1 MLRTPQRSLESAD
14 NEPMNNR
21 GKTDDMT
28 LVRQC
33 IAREGNAWSEFFRRF
48 HPVITGRINQI
59 FFRHGF
65 TASTADQQDAF
76 DAVVDHLLYGKGLK
90 GFSRDDSLEAYVR
103 TVTTHA
109 VIDWY
114 RRRTSAKNLHGATIT
129 TVMDED
135 SSAEQSHEPGE
146 ADPQL
151 KDPQAPA
158 FDLPA
163 PERLVLCVLLC
174 RTRDISDQDLEAI
187 AATSGKTRHAC
198 ELEITA
204 LRDVLSERWDANQEK
219 YESLQRL
226 WVQMTVLERRGDKE
240 RYERRK
246 SQYDK
251 QLAEYRKKGI
261 EPFPTRKE
269 IAAMFNWD
277 INKVDRIYRKMEESF
292 TRQKTTKLTSNKL
305 SMVS

>member
-1 MLRTPQRSLESAD
+1 M
-14 NEPMNNR
+14 MNR
-21 GKTDDMT
+21 GKTDDIT

-90 GFSRDDSLEAYVR
+90 GFSRDDSLEAYIR
-103 TVTTHA
+103 TITTHA

-114 RRRTSAKNLHGATIT
+114 RKRNVAKNLHGATVN
-129 TVMDED
+129 TVLDGDPGTHQDSDESPD
-135 SSAEQSHEPGE
+135 VA
-146 ADPQL
+146 
-151 KDPQAPA
+151 KDTQGSQ
-158 FDLPA
+158 FEGLELTE
-163 PERLVLCVLLC
+163 PERLMLCVLLC
-174 RTRDISDQDLEAI
+174 RTRDIADRDLDAV
-187 AATSGKTRHAC
+187 ATLAGKTRHAC
-198 ELEITA
+198 EA
-204 LRDVLSERWDANQEK
+204 DMSNLRDVLNERWDANQEK

-251 QLAEYRKKGI
+251 QLADYRKKGI

-269 IAAMFNWD
+269 IATMLNWD
-277 INKVDRIYRKMEESF
+277 VNKVDRIYRKLEESLS
-292 TRQKTTKLTSNKL
+292 RQKTMNPARTKTP
-305 SMVS
+305 MAC